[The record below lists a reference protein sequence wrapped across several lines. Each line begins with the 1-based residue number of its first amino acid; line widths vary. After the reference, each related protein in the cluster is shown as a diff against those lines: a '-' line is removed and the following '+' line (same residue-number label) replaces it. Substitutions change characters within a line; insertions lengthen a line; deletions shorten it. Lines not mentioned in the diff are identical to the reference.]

1 MSNQDKIS
9 NPLGE
14 IEKLFLRRLKSSNGH
29 VNVNE
34 FGEHSVYEK
43 LLEDPDFVKDIPY
56 LNARSLG
63 RIQHNSLVR
72 YRGIVQDVYDEEYF
86 VGVYV
91 QKQQT
96 GESRLML
103 SKYRDIVESSGEGA
117 TISYFDSPDCKVM
130 QRQSLLCVPIPGEAK
145 GFRIL

>member
-72 YRGIVQDVYDEEYF
+72 YRGIVQMCMMRNTLLKN
-86 VGVYV
+86 V

-103 SKYRDIVESSGEGA
+103 SKHRDTVAAVRELPFPTSI
-117 TISYFDSPDCKVM
+117 
-130 QRQSLLCVPIPGEAK
+130 VPIV
-145 GFRIL
+145 